1 MSGPLLV
8 SQLLWMSLEDLEG
21 VRSSKKELG
30 KMGGGGE
37 GTLKWVGWRGDPES
51 ALVSGR
57 HRQP

>member
-37 GTLKWVGWRGDPES
+37 GTLKVGGVERGP
-51 ALVSGR
+51 
-57 HRQP
+57 